1 MEYWIMSHKISQTRP
16 TASFIGVAFG
26 ACALLLVMAH
36 FWVGPFAPQ
45 QNISINIGELAG
57 EIRQAATRA
66 LTGAPQPEPQTAPWN
81 IDDTLKLVATLLAG
95 GAVILSII
103 GYVRHEARRPI
114 IGALA
119 LGIGA
124 ILFQIATW
132 AILLVVGVILLIGI
146 MQNMGE
152 ILGDWI

>member
-1 MEYWIMSHKISQTRP
+1 MSQAIEQTRP
-16 TASFIGVAFG
+16 TASLIGVALG
-26 ACALLLVMAH
+26 ACALLLVMTH

-45 QNISINIGELAG
+45 QNVAVSIGELAG

-81 IDDTLKLVATLLAG
+81 IDDTLKLVGTLLAG
-95 GAVILSII
+95 SAVILGII
-103 GYVRHEARRPI
+103 GFIRHETRRPI
-114 IGALA
+114 TGALA

-132 AILLVVGVILLIGI
+132 TILMVIGVILLIGI